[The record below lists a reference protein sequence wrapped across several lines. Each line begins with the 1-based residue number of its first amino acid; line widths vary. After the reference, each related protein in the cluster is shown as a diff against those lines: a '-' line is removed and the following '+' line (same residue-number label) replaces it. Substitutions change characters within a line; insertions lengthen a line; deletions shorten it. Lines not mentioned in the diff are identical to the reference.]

1 MAVQP
6 YSEQKIVGRE
16 TELVELRAHLEKVAK
31 QQGVALFIA
40 GEAGVGKTRLLNELK
55 VIAKSRGFKVLSGNC
70 FHESVTPYLPF
81 IEALRSG
88 GFEQLFAE
96 EAPRVEAVYLVT
108 ESGLLIKSTLR
119 EETNLDSDVFAS
131 MLITVGDFVRDSL
144 TMLSGE
150 HKEGGLNV
158 LGYGEYRILVE
169 KGWNIYLAVIM
180 TGRENEFLIDD
191 MRGML
196 NNVDKKFGNVLR
208 SWDGHDKDILGIEK
222 LLEPLIESGKY
233 DGIYYG
239 KDDPKARRNLLF
251 ESIAL
256 GITRQ
261 AETNPLLVCIE
272 DLQWADPSSIG
283 LLHYLSRNTKNC
295 GLFIVSTYR
304 PEDVTSKTGTVHP
317 LVETMQLMAREEL
330 FERLELKRLSID
342 EMNDFASSLLG
353 RHEFDD
359 RFLKRIYEE
368 TEGNPLFMVELLKMM
383 AADGV
388 IDYKDEIWKLTKS
401 HDQVYI
407 PSKVHDVIARRLGRL
422 EKDERRVM
430 DIASVMGELF
440 ATDILSSVLHVE
452 KVQFLEQIRVIERIH
467 RLVHSYNGIYKFDHA
482 RIRDVL
488 YNEIPN
494 ELRSEYHAIIA
505 KTIEEKYKGRIE
517 DVLNILAFHFYRCR
531 NQEKALK
538 YLRMAAEKARSEY
551 SNMEAIS
558 LYRQVLDFEMDVS
571 RQVEVLASLGSLYDL
586 VGDYRRSFQ
595 TYEQALSIADGKQR
609 KAEILAKIAD
619 LHTKKGEY
627 DEAVRICN
635 QSLSLVEG
643 EGCMEEALA
652 LNFLGNVFLNRG
664 ELDKSMEKHERS
676 VMISE
681 KLADEEMLSTALNN
695 IGNSYFLKGELD
707 RSVEVYKKCLE
718 IGERIGDQ
726 KGSAHY
732 LSNIGAIH
740 HQQGEYDAA
749 VRNFKKAMVIFE
761 RIGDQLGIAYI
772 LNNIGVMDEEK
783 SNYDGALESYH
794 RSLEILE
801 RIGEKQ
807 AIVACLH
814 NIGKIHHYK
823 GDFAEAIA
831 QFEKSLRLSEKI
843 GNQMGMAFNFCG
855 IAESYY
861 GSNDHE
867 KALEYSKK
875 GYRLSKDAGYK
886 EYQAVSCRID
896 GMVQRERAHW
906 QESEGSFTESVT
918 IFEGMGMD
926 KEAGKS
932 HYEFGL
938 MWKAKG
944 ELPKAKEHLE
954 KAVELFSKIGL
965 EKESKIAKD
974 VVDSLH

>member
-1 MAVQP
+1 MQP

-16 TELVELRAHLEKVAK
+16 TELNALRAHLEKVAK
-31 QQGVALFIA
+31 QQGIALFIA
-40 GEAGVGKTRLLNELK
+40 GEAGVGKTRLVSELK
-55 VIAKSRGFKVLSGNC
+55 VIATSKGFKVLSGNC
-70 FHESVTPYLPF
+70 LHESVTPYLPF

-88 GFEQLFAE
+88 GLEQLFAE
-96 EAPRVEAVYLVT
+96 EAPRVEAAYLVT
-108 ESGLLIKSTLR
+108 KTGLLIKSILR
-119 EETNLDSDVFAS
+119 EKTDLDSDVFAS

-144 TMLSGE
+144 SMLSGKK
-150 HKEGGLNV
+150 KEGGLNI

-169 KGWNIYLAVIM
+169 KGKNTYLAVIM
-180 TGRENEFLIDD
+180 RGRENEFLIDD
-191 MRGML
+191 MRGL
-196 NNVDKKFGNVLR
+196 LLKVNKKYGDTLR
-208 SWDGHDKDILGIEK
+208 SWDGNDRSVLGIEK

-261 AETNPLLVCIE
+261 AEDNPILVCLE

-283 LLHYLSRNTKNC
+283 LMHYIVRNTKNC
-295 GLFIVSTYR
+295 GLFIVGTYR
-304 PEDVTSKTGTVHP
+304 PEDVMTKTGTVHP

-330 FERLELKRLSID
+330 FERLELNRLI
-342 EMNDFASSLLG
+342 MNKMGDFVSSLLG

-359 RFLKRIYEE
+359 KLLRRIYDE

-383 AADGV
+383 AAEGV
-388 IDYKDEIWKLTKS
+388 IKYQDDTWRLTRS
-401 HDQVYI
+401 HDEVYI
-407 PSKVHDVIARRLGRL
+407 PSKVHDVITRRLGRL

-440 ATDILSSVLHVE
+440 ATDVLSSVLHVE

-467 RLVHSYNGIYKFDHA
+467 RLVHSYNGVYKFDHA

-531 NQEKALK
+531 DQEKALK
-538 YLRMAAEKARSEY
+538 YLRMAADKARSEY
-551 SNMEAIS
+551 SNMEAIN
-558 LYRQVLDFEMDVS
+558 LYRRVLDFEMDVG
-571 RQVEVLASLGSLYDL
+571 RQVEVLASLGTLYDL
-586 VGDYRRSFQ
+586 VGDYRGSFQ
-595 TYEQALSIADGKQR
+595 TYEQALSIADEKQR

-619 LHTKKGEY
+619 LHIKKGEY
-627 DEAVRICN
+627 DEAVKICN

-643 EGCMEEALA
+643 EGCKEEALA
-652 LNFLGNVFLNRG
+652 LNSLGNVFLNRG
-664 ELDKSMEKHERS
+664 ELDKSLKKHERS

-681 KLADEEMLSTALNN
+681 KLTDEEMLSTALNN
-695 IGNSYFLKGELD
+695 MGNSYFLKGELD
-707 RSVEVYKKCLE
+707 RSVEVYKRCLE

-726 KGSAHY
+726 RGSAHY
-732 LSNIGAIH
+732 LGNIGAIH
-740 HQQGEYDAA
+740 HQRGEYDAA
-749 VRNFKKAMVIFE
+749 VQYFKKAMVIFE

-772 LNNIGVMDEEK
+772 LNNIGVMDEER
-783 SNYDGALESYH
+783 SNYDGALENYH

-801 RIGEKQ
+801 RIGDQQ
-807 AIVACLH
+807 ATVASLH

-823 GDFAEAIA
+823 REYTKAIA
-831 QFEKSLRLSEKI
+831 QFEKSLKLSEKI

-861 GSNDHE
+861 GSHNHE

-875 GYRLSKDAGYK
+875 GYKLSKDAGFK

-896 GMVQRERAHW
+896 GMVQRERAYW
-906 QESEGSFTESVT
+906 KESEGSFTECVT
-918 IFEGMGMD
+918 IFEEMGMD

-944 ELPKAKEHLE
+944 ELPKAKEHLV
-954 KAVELFSKIGL
+954 KAVELFGKIGL
-965 EKESKIAKD
+965 EKESMIAKD
-974 VVDSLH
+974 VVDSLD